1 MAIKKAASQTP
12 SVDSDLD
19 INEFREL
26 GDYAEAGMEA
36 VRLALERA
44 NRSLA
49 DGRIPI
55 SGAAVERASNGQ
67 LQVVTVG
74 HNGRIPPL
82 LGQSFGYPT
91 DHGETAAIREIVNVS
106 TVEWSRVVFAT
117 TLSPCIMCGS
127 ALKWLWKLGLRRIVV
142 AESSSFAGTASMLE
156 QLDGMIVVRLSLLR
170 AQSMMKTFSLRHPW
184 DWAADIGEIPP
195 GDLSLS
201 QSLETASALGQFSA
215 KICNEMNPGHQA
227 AVVSAQGIVASAKD
241 ERLQS
246 AGNETRS
253 AVMIAIGSAGSHTN
267 LRECVLFFKASGD
280 RCDLSLEEFGPVSIG
295 ACKLFRPAKVVVTA
309 PPALEL
315 KSSLEDSDIPVLVA
329 KVENP

>member
-1 MAIKKAASQTP
+1 MI
-12 SVDSDLD
+12 
-19 INEFREL
+19 
-26 GDYAEAGMEA
+26 
-36 VRLALERA
+36 ALSHR
-44 NRSLA
+44 
-49 DGRIPI
+49 
-55 SGAAVERASNGQ
+55 
-67 LQVVTVG
+67 G

-82 LGQSFGYPT
+82 SGQSFGYPT

-106 TVEWSRVVFAT
+106 TVEWGRVVFAT

-156 QLDGMIVVRLSLLR
+156 QLDGMVVVRLSHLR

-201 QSLETASALGQFSA
+201 QSLETASALEQFSA
-215 KICNEMNPGHQA
+215 KICNELNQKGHKA
-227 AVVSAQGIVASAKD
+227 AVVSVQGIVASAKD
-241 ERLQS
+241 ERVQS

-280 RCDLSLEEFGPVSIG
+280 NLSLEEFGPVSIG

-309 PPALEL
+309 PAVEL
-315 KSSLEDSDIPVLVA
+315 KSSLEDIPVLVA
-329 KVENP
+329 KAENL

>member
-1 MAIKKAASQTP
+1 M
-12 SVDSDLD
+12 
-19 INEFREL
+19 
-26 GDYAEAGMEA
+26 
-36 VRLALERA
+36 
-44 NRSLA
+44 NR
-49 DGRIPI
+49 R
-55 SGAAVERASNGQ
+55 
-67 LQVVTVG
+67 G

-82 LGQSFGYPT
+82 SGESFGYPT

-106 TVEWSRVVFAT
+106 TVDWSRVVFAT

-156 QLDGMIVVRLSLLR
+156 QLDGMIVVRLSNLR

-195 GDLSLS
+195 GDLTLS
-201 QSLETASALGQFSA
+201 QSLETASALEQFAA
-215 KICNEMNPGHQA
+215 KICNEMNLKCPGHQA
-227 AVVSAQGIVASAKD
+227 AVVSAQGIVASAED

-253 AVMIAIGSAGSHTN
+253 AVMIAMGSAGSHTN

-280 RCDLSLEEFGPVSIG
+280 GPLSLEEFGPVSIG

-309 PPALEL
+309 PPAVEL
-315 KSSLEDSDIPVLVA
+315 KSSLEDIPVLVA
-329 KVENP
+329 KAAENL